1 MLTQHRIPVCLAL
14 VSTDLPICTGVET
27 VATLYPKGQEC
38 FHLLL
43 AEPSVQEEEIDSDS
57 HDIFQDIPFTVAAT
71 TPRLLWLEFSPYR
84 ASMTM
89 QGNGQFS
96 YRHFWERGVYGS
108 SCYWLQ
114 NNFPRLN
121 SQIRLRNFTRDL
133 TVQGNSLPKSLRINY
148 ELWSENLRLG
158 HYVLS
163 LDIQY

>member
-1 MLTQHRIPVCLAL
+1 MLTQHRIPVSLAI
-14 VSTDLPICTGVET
+14 VSTDLPICSGIDT
-27 VATLYPKGQEC
+27 VATLYPKDGER
-38 FHLLL
+38 FHLVLTEP
-43 AEPSVQEEEIDSDS
+43 AIQEREHSPDPETIPIPSV
-57 HDIFQDIPFTVAAT
+57 P

-89 QGNGQFS
+89 QGNGQLS

-114 NNFPRLN
+114 NRFPRLN

-133 TVQGNSLPKSLRINY
+133 TVQGNPLPKFLRIDY
-148 ELWSENLRLG
+148 ELWSGNLRLG
-158 HYVLS
+158 HYIVS